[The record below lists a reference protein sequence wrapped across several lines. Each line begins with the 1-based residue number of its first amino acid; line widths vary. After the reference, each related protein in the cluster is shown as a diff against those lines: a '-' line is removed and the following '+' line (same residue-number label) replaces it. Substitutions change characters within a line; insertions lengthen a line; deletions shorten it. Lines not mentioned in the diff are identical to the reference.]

1 MASVLL
7 TSAAPPNDASW
18 PHPYDQLDR
27 MRESA
32 ARDKYGVHAL
42 TDDPAA
48 ADVILFVENCSP
60 IRHYLTVRRHS
71 YYRRFAE
78 KCYLHSRYDHPLP
91 LLPGIYPS
99 IEQRWQQPHWARS
112 GGYLVAFTNDFTEY
126 DGGQT
131 ERTYL
136 YSFVGA
142 KHNHALRDDLFALPD
157 DDAYLLDTTPYWP
170 YADLPDDKKAALEA
184 QYQDVALRSR
194 FIICPRGRG
203 ASSIRLFETMRMG
216 RPPVIISDAWVAP
229 DGPDWAS
236 FSVHVP
242 ESKIAHLPD
251 LLAERAAEAE
261 EMGVLARRAWED
273 WFSVEATFHR
283 TVEACLDMEAARWLP
298 FSVYRAAAFAQ
309 FLRPIH
315 FRALVRTWRTQR
327 PASPPPLP
335 A

>member
-7 TSAAPPNDASW
+7 TSAAPSNDPSW
-18 PHPYDQLDR
+18 PHPYDQVDR
-27 MRESA
+27 MRASA
-32 ARDKYGVHAL
+32 AQDKFGVHTL
-42 TDDPAA
+42 TDDPAT

-60 IRHYLTVRRHS
+60 IRHYLFVRHHA
-71 YYRRFAE
+71 YYRSFPE

-91 LLPGIYPS
+91 LLPGVYPS
-99 IEQRWQQPHWARS
+99 IERRWQRPHWARS
-112 GGYLVAFTNDFTEY
+112 GGYLVAFTNDFAEY

-131 ERTYL
+131 ERSYL

-142 KHNHALRDDLFALPD
+142 KHNHALRESLFALSG

-170 YADLPDDKKAALEA
+170 YADLPADEQAALEA
-184 QYQDVALRSR
+184 QYQDIALRSH
-194 FIICPRGRG
+194 FVICPRGRG

-216 RPPVIISDAWVAP
+216 RAPVIISDAWVAP

-242 ESKIAHLPD
+242 ESEIAQLPG
-251 LLAERAAEAE
+251 LLAERAADAAD
-261 EMGVLARRAWED
+261 MGRRARQAWED
-273 WFSVEATFHR
+273 WFSAEATFHR
-283 TVEACLDMEAARWLP
+283 TAEACLDMQAARWLP
-298 FSVYRAAAFAQ
+298 HSIYRAAAFAQ

-327 PASPPPLP
+327 PTASPPLP

>member
-7 TSAAPPNDASW
+7 TSAAPSNDSTW
-18 PHPYDQLDR
+18 PYPYDQLDR
-27 MRESA
+27 MRKSA
-32 ARDKYGVHAL
+32 ARDKYGVHQL

-60 IRHYLTVRRHS
+60 IRHYLYVRRHPH
-71 YYRRFAE
+71 YRTFAE

-99 IEQRWQQPHWARS
+99 IEQRWQNPHWARS
-112 GGYLVAFTNDFTEY
+112 GGYLVAFTNDFAAY

-136 YSFVGA
+136 FSFVGA
-142 KHNHALRDDLFALPD
+142 KHNHALRDALFALPSD
-157 DDAYLLDTTPYWP
+157 GAYLFDTTPFWP
-170 YADLPDDKKAALEA
+170 YAELPSQKQDALEA
-184 QYQDVALRSR
+184 QYQEVALQSR

-203 ASSIRLFETMRMG
+203 PSSIRLFETMRMG
-216 RPPVIISDAWVAP
+216 RSPVIISDAWVPP

-236 FSVHVP
+236 FSVRVP
-242 ESKIAHLPD
+242 EAEIHRLPD
-251 LLAERAAEAE
+251 LLARRASEAE
-261 EMGVLARRAWED
+261 DMGVRARRAWED

-283 TVEACLDMEAARWLP
+283 TVQSCLDMQAARWLP
-298 FSVYRAAAFAQ
+298 LSVYRAAAFAQ
-309 FLRPIH
+309 LLRPIH
-315 FRALVRTWRTQR
+315 FRALLRTWRTQR
-327 PASPPPLP
+327 PAASPPLP